1 MITNNRSGKLF
12 RNSPSNPYLEM
23 AIQWQDKYRTGVDPI
38 DSQHQKIFE
47 FCNKLEELIEQG
59 IDSGPKVDNLLMFLT
74 TYAKTHFIYE
84 ENCMFK
90 HACPAAKAN
99 RDAHAR
105 FLGFLSES
113 QAKRYSSESTL
124 DWMRELS
131 GFLEKWLDGH
141 ICQIDVK
148 LRKCIQ
154 KRASNESASN
164 SACLD

>member
-1 MITNNRSGKLF
+1 
-12 RNSPSNPYLEM
+12 M
-23 AIQWQDKYRTGVDPI
+23 AIQWQDKYRTGVDQI

-47 FCNKLEELIEQG
+47 FCNKLGELIEEG
-59 IDSGPKVDNLLMFLT
+59 VASGPKVDNLLMFLT

-105 FLGFLSES
+105 FLDYLSES
-113 QAKRYSSESTL
+113 QAKRNSTESTL
-124 DWMRELS
+124 DWMRELH

-141 ICQIDVK
+141 ICQIDIQ
-148 LRKCIQ
+148 LRESIQ
-154 KRASNESASN
+154 KRGSKESTPN

>member
-1 MITNNRSGKLF
+1 
-12 RNSPSNPYLEM
+12 M
-23 AIQWQDKYRTGVDPI
+23 AIQWQDKYRTGVGPI

-47 FCNKLEELIEQG
+47 FSNKLEELIDQG
-59 IDSGPKVDNLLMFLT
+59 VDSGAKVDNLLMFLT

-105 FLGFLSES
+105 FLDFLSET
-113 QAKRYSSESTL
+113 QAKRPSTESTL
-124 DWMRELS
+124 DWMRELHS
-131 GFLEKWLDGH
+131 FLEKWLDGH
-141 ICQIDVK
+141 ICQIDIQLK
-148 LRKCIQ
+148 ASIQ
-154 KRASNESASN
+154 KRAPNESSPN